1 MKMRSFFAAFAAL
14 AAFGLVAAA
23 DGIKSGPQAGEAL
36 PGPFHPYNVFNSEL
50 PEQNGKENCLVCQ
63 FGTKPVALVFARSTG
78 QDVMTLIKK
87 LDAEV
92 AKTGKEK
99 MGAAVVFLSSEDNIK
114 ETVKELAE
122 KAGVKNVSLAVD
134 SPKGPAAYKIA
145 KEADVTVLL
154 YNQRKIV
161 ANHAFEK
168 FDSAGVEKIVGD
180 LPKVIVASN

>member
-1 MKMRSFFAAFAAL
+1 MTMRSLFAAFAVL
-14 AAFGLVAAA
+14 GAFGLVTAAG
-23 DGIKSGPQAGEAL
+23 DIKSGPQAGESL

-78 QDVMTLIKK
+78 ADMVDLIKK

-145 KEADVTVLL
+145 QGADVTVLL
-154 YNQRKIV
+154 YNNRKIV
-161 ANHAFEK
+161 TNHAFEK
-168 FDSAGVEKIVGD
+168 FDGTGVEKVVAD
-180 LPKVIVASN
+180 LPKVVATN